1 LYVPSLSASY
11 RISSAASRVDSPVTT
26 TSGYRLRGRSPI
38 GIGNGHARLF
48 DASGSCLGDPDDRR
62 DDDDDGDVLE

>member
-1 LYVPSLSASY
+1 
-11 RISSAASRVDSPVTT
+11 VDSPVTT